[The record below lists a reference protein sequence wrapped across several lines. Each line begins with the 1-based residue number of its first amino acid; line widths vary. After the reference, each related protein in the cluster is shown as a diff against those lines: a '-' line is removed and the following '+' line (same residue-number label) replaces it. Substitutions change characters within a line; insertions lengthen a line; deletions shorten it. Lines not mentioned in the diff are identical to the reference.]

1 MRSIVEKR
9 GWLEVKVRV
18 LDMML
23 RLELWVDVIGRYMRC
38 RKKRGGGEGG
48 RVVFTVE
55 VVCILGS

>member
-23 RLELWVDVIGRYMRC
+23 RLELEEAWW
-38 RKKRGGGEGG
+38 GGEGG

>member
-38 RKKRGGGEGG
+38 RKKRGGGGG
-48 RVVFTVE
+48 
-55 VVCILGS
+55 G